1 MVGKLKRIIWLVN
14 QARGMRQRIEKP
26 DREYE
31 PVSDVKIPNNI
42 SYPHGSTHVT
52 ITLLY
57 AEICNLSTVTP
68 LIVTTKG
75 PSWS

>member
-14 QARGMRQRIEKP
+14 QARGMKQRIEKP

-31 PVSDVKIPNNI
+31 PVSHVKISNNI
-42 SYPHGSTHVT
+42 SYPHVSTHVT

-57 AEICNLSTVTP
+57 AVTP